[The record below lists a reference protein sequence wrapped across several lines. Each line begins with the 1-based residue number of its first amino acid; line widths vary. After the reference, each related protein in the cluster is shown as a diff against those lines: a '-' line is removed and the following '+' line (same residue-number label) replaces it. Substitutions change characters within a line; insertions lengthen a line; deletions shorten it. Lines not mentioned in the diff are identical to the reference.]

1 MQLELHFDEIDHLYT
16 LRDKQGNVVLD
27 LISTTQLMTKHGLSV
42 DYGDVDPEILEQ
54 AAQFGIINHAWLEKY
69 FNGEAIKAN
78 LPPIASDGVDVI
90 ELNGFVPIYSELKV
104 HNGLVAGM
112 IDMVAMKGDIYAL
125 IDFKFTY
132 SYNAS
137 PIQWQLNIYKHL
149 LKKQYDID
157 VSELWCLWYSKRN
170 KRFELRKV
178 PIFDN
183 PLVDELFE
191 LEAKGELFI
200 DKQTKALDIFER
212 TLAIDNELFKYDK
225 AVEFANKQKEQ
236 VELLKEEVY
245 KVMEKEG
252 LRTHYTERYMLTR
265 VLPTSWT
272 DKEGN
277 LVERAGYV
285 KVTERKDKK

>member
-1 MQLELHFDEIDHLYT
+1 
-16 LRDKQGNVVLD
+16 
-27 LISTTQLMTKHGLSV
+27 
-42 DYGDVDPEILEQ
+42 
-54 AAQFGIINHAWLEKY
+54 
-69 FNGEAIKAN
+69 
-78 LPPIASDGVDVI
+78 
-90 ELNGFVPIYSELKV
+90 
-104 HNGLVAGM
+104 
-112 IDMVAMKGDIYAL
+112 
-125 IDFKFTY
+125 
-132 SYNAS
+132 
-137 PIQWQLNIYKHL
+137 
-149 LKKQYDID
+149 
-157 VSELWCLWYSKRN
+157 
-170 KRFELRKV
+170 
-178 PIFDN
+178 
-183 PLVDELFE
+183 LVDELFE